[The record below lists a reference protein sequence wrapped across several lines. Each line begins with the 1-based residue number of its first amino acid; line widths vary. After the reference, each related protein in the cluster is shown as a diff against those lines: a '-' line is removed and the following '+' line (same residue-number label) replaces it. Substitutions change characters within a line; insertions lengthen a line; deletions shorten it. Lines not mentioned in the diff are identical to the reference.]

1 MSLEPGYDSLSG
13 VFLLLL
19 CRSSFLFNW
28 KIFRHWTATMRLYF
42 WWIEQ
47 RREDCECWRFV
58 KFVANWILFSA
69 AAASDCSFVSCFRK
83 LTTQQQF
90 CYSRI
95 SGSDYHGQTLVI
107 LVHTLLC
114 VSWSPRSSVRT
125 HNRTEVKLRLCFY
138 TIYKKLF
145 LQVFFLPAS
154 RSQVVKFYIQ
164 QVSSCC
170 CWLQKLSERWKRN
183 YFLFTILS
191 NTPQETKIH
200 IFKTDLIFF

>member
-1 MSLEPGYDSLSG
+1 MLKICKVCSKLNLILS
-13 VFLLLL
+13 
-19 CRSSFLFNW
+19 SSSSSILIAVLYLVSENW
-28 KIFRHWTATMRLYF
+28 P
-42 WWIEQ
+42 
-47 RREDCECWRFV
+47 
-58 KFVANWILFSA
+58 
-69 AAASDCSFVSCFRK
+69 
-83 LTTQQQF
+83 QQQF

-95 SGSDYHGQTLVI
+95 SGSDYYGQTLVI
-107 LVHTLLC
+107 LVLTLLC
-114 VSWSPRSSVRT
+114 VSCSPRSSVSSVRT

-170 CWLQKLSERWKRN
+170 CWLQKLSERWNRN

-191 NTPQETKIH
+191 NTQQETKIQ
-200 IFKTDLIFF
+200 IFKTNLNLFYRMTKYSLQALALHKSQVWG

>member
-1 MSLEPGYDSLSG
+1 MDWKEKRRFWMLKICKVCSKLNLILS
-13 VFLLLL
+13 
-19 CRSSFLFNW
+19 SSSIVIAVLYLVSENW
-28 KIFRHWTATMRLYF
+28 P
-42 WWIEQ
+42 
-47 RREDCECWRFV
+47 
-58 KFVANWILFSA
+58 
-69 AAASDCSFVSCFRK
+69 
-83 LTTQQQF
+83 QQQF

-95 SGSDYHGQTLVI
+95 SGSDYYGQTLVI
-107 LVHTLLC
+107 LVLTLLC

>member
-1 MSLEPGYDSLSG
+1 MLKICKVCSKLNLILS
-13 VFLLLL
+13 
-19 CRSSFLFNW
+19 SSSSSSSILIAVLYLVSENW
-28 KIFRHWTATMRLYF
+28 P
-42 WWIEQ
+42 
-47 RREDCECWRFV
+47 
-58 KFVANWILFSA
+58 
-69 AAASDCSFVSCFRK
+69 
-83 LTTQQQF
+83 QQQF

-95 SGSDYHGQTLVI
+95 SGSDYYGQTLVI
-107 LVHTLLC
+107 LVLTQLC

-170 CWLQKLSERWKRN
+170 C
-183 YFLFTILS
+183 
-191 NTPQETKIH
+191 
-200 IFKTDLIFF
+200 